1 MGRIKTQ
8 QIKSAGNQLFAD
20 HGDKFSGD
28 FEQNKVVVRQ
38 VAEIHSKKIRNI
50 LAGYLTRKAKGKA

>member
-8 QIKSAGNQLFAD
+8 QIKSAGNELFAS
-20 HGDKFSGD
+20 HGDKFSSD
-28 FEQNKVVVRQ
+28 FDKNKVVVGQ
-38 VAEIHSKKIRNI
+38 VAEIYSKKIRNI